1 MLFKFSDPMR
11 EHIEAAV
18 RLKSG
23 QSRVLDV
30 YALAEE
36 VQARFIDANVALE
49 DIVTMITN
57 LGAQSGCALE
67 LDEHRRA
74 LT

>member
-1 MLFKFSDPMR
+1 MLIKFSDPMR
-11 EHIEAAV
+11 QHIEAAV
-18 RLKSG
+18 RLTSG

-36 VQARFIDANVALE
+36 VQARFIDSNVALE

-67 LDEHRRA
+67 LDQHSKA